1 MTDIDHARTRGR
13 PRDPAIDDA
22 ALVAT
27 RELLAE
33 VGWDRT
39 TMVSIAERAGVGKPA
54 LYRRWPSKAQL
65 VFEAVFDWT
74 GRNPQIPH
82 GIDADEW
89 ISELCTNTLELFGR
103 AEVRASLP
111 GLLGAFQHH
120 PELATSLWTD
130 FGAPGTGMLAGKLAD
145 LGDEQAVLDAQITML
160 FVVGASMVL
169 RMMPLSGGNTAL
181 TRRMVDILV
190 NGVTPR

>member
-1 MTDIDHARTRGR
+1 MTDHARTRGR

-74 GRNPQIPH
+74 ERNPQIPTDLDP
-82 GIDADEW
+82 DAW
-89 ISELCTNTLELFGR
+89 VRELCHNTLELFGR
-103 AEVRASLP
+103 PEVRASLP
-111 GLLGAFQHH
+111 GLLGAFQDH
-120 PELATSLWTD
+120 PELATALWTD
-130 FGAPGTGMLAGKLAD
+130 FGAPGTGLFADKLAR
-145 LGDEQAVLDAQITML
+145 LGDEHAVIDAQITML
-160 FVVGASMVL
+160 LVVGASMVL
-169 RMMPLSGGNTAL
+169 RMMPTGGGDTAL
-181 TRRMVDILV
+181 TRRMADILIG
-190 NGVTPR
+190 GVTPR